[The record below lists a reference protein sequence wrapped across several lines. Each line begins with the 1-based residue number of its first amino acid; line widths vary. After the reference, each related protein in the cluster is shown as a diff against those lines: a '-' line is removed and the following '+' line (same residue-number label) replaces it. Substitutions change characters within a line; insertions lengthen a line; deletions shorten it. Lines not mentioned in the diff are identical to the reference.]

1 MQRNIH
7 AFGGDPSKVT
17 IFGESAG
24 AGSVDALV
32 TLPPQPV
39 PFRAAI
45 MQSGQ
50 CSVFVNKFDGM
61 KSWKQL
67 VKLTGCI
74 DPAAE
79 LECMRQFPATALKY
93 LLEEHKLTFY
103 PVTDG
108 VTWAKKPRTDRLAS
122 RPDHSAIARVPI
134 LIGSNA
140 DEGTLLQYNRPTTL
154 QKRFGLF
161 AFQCPAAV
169 VATESH
175 AVGIPTWR
183 YYFNASFPNTNLFDG
198 AGAYHS
204 SEVRLIFGT
213 YPHRTST
220 TAQRVLA
227 AKMQKA
233 WADFAKDPEV
243 GPGWDQT
250 PAVGVMSG
258 ITADI
263 TTRPEAGDLD
273 KGCGGFKIVYDV
285 VSLLQ

>member
-1 MQRNIH
+1 M
-7 AFGGDPSKVT
+7 T

-24 AGSVDALV
+24 AGSVDTLV
-32 TLPPQPV
+32 TLPPKPL

-50 CSVFVNKFDGM
+50 CSVFVNKFDGL

-67 VKLTGCI
+67 AKLTGCS
-74 DPAAE
+74 DTGVE
-79 LECMRQFPATALKY
+79 LECMRRIPAFELKR
-93 LLEEHKLTFY
+93 LQEEHKLTFF

-108 VTWAKKPRTDRLAS
+108 VTWAKRPRTDRLAS
-122 RPDHSAIARVPI
+122 RPDNTAIARVPI

-140 DEGTLLQYNRPTTL
+140 DEGTLLQYQRPQTI
-154 QKRFGLF
+154 QQRFGLF

-183 YYFNASFPNTNLFDG
+183 YFFNATFPNTNLFDG

-204 SEVRLIFGT
+204 SEVKLIFGT

-220 TAQRVLA
+220 AAQRVLG

-233 WADFAKDPEV
+233 WADFAKDPEA

-250 PAVGVMSG
+250 PAVGMLNGV
-258 ITADI
+258 TADI

-273 KGCGGFKIVYDV
+273 KGCGGFKLVYDV
-285 VSLLQ
+285 VALLQ